1 MVRRNGGSNG
11 CVLVTGA
18 SAGIGQELAK
28 AFVEGGFSL
37 VLLARSRDKL
47 RELAEDL
54 KAVHGAQVTI
64 VPADLNDPKAPQGIF
79 DAVREKAIEVDIL
92 VNNAGVLFE
101 GAFAATA
108 LEDHLR
114 LLQVNVIALTAL
126 TRLFLGPM
134 LDRKSGRILNV
145 ASAAAFMPIPSLA
158 VYGASK
164 AYVLSLTEALSEE
177 LKGTGV
183 TATALCPG
191 FTDTGIVAQS
201 KRGRRIPSLAV
212 MDAKAVAQEG
222 YSACLSGRTVRVAGL
237 ANNVAVSGIQ
247 ILPRWLVRTVG
258 GLIAGQTT

>member
-1 MVRRNGGSNG
+1 MARGSGDDKG

-47 RELAEDL
+47 RGLAEDL
-54 KAVHGAQVTI
+54 KAAHGGKVTI
-64 VPADLNDPKAPQGIF
+64 LPADLSDPKAPQAIF
-79 DAVREKAIEVDIL
+79 DGLRDRAIDVDIL

-101 GAFAATA
+101 GAFDATA

-114 LLQVNVIALTAL
+114 LLQVNVVALTAL

-134 LDRKSGRILNV
+134 LDRRGGRILNV
-145 ASAAAFMPIPSLA
+145 ASTAAFMPIPSLA
-158 VYGASK
+158 VYAASK
-164 AYVLSLTEALSEE
+164 AFVLSLTEALSEE

-191 FTDTGIVAQS
+191 FTNTRMVAGS
-201 KRGRRIPSLAV
+201 ERGRRIPSLAV
-212 MDAKAVAQEG
+212 MDAKAVAREG
-222 YSACLSGRTVRVAGL
+222 YSACLSGRPLQVAGL

-247 ILPRWLVRTVG
+247 LLPRWLVRRVG
-258 GLIAGQTT
+258 GIIARRTT

>member
-1 MVRRNGGSNG
+1 MARRSGDNNG

-18 SAGIGQELAK
+18 SAGIGQELARV
-28 AFVEGGFSL
+28 FVEGGFAL

-54 KAVHGAQVTI
+54 KAAHGAQVTI
-64 VPADLNDPKAPQGIF
+64 LPADLNDPKAPQAIF
-79 DAVREKAIEVDIL
+79 DALRDKAIAVDIL

-101 GAFAATA
+101 GEFAATA

-114 LLQVNVIALTAL
+114 LLQVNVMALTAL

-134 LDRKSGRILNV
+134 LDRRRGRILNV
-145 ASAAAFMPIPSLA
+145 ASTGAFMPIPSLA
-158 VYGASK
+158 VYAASK

-177 LKGTGV
+177 LKGAGV

-191 FTDTGIVAQS
+191 FTNTGMVAGS

-212 MDAKAVAQEG
+212 MDAKAVAREG
-222 YSACLSGRTVRVAGL
+222 YSACLSGRAVQVAGL
-237 ANNVAVSGIQ
+237 ANNFAVSGIRV
-247 ILPRWLVRTVG
+247 LPRWLVRAVG
-258 GLIAGQTT
+258 GLIARQTT